1 MVHEAFI
8 AAVTGQDDFCDVAPR
23 LRVADPSADALG
35 GGTLK
40 GDTLTG
46 DTSNA
51 RDMAD
56 LPGELKP
63 AAAVKMCRIC
73 FDTDDD
79 QDRFI
84 GDTTVPGTDLPSDN
98 LNGLGR
104 LISPCKCKGTMKFV
118 HLHCLNEWRK
128 VNPTS
133 ASHFQCDQCGFKY
146 HFERT
151 KIAHILRNEAVVTT
165 LTFLSFILLVFL
177 AGFLGKLLIIFFLE
191 QEAAAFAK
199 ISPDDLEDDL
209 DRFLHKFMTH
219 PKLFSLFSFD
229 VTHFMSG
236 AIIVGVVGSMSFV
249 SLSFS
254 SMRMRQF
261 RHRDAHTAML
271 SIVIVIGIVRALWWV
286 HKKVRGFAVK
296 SLELMEKRILDV
308 EDDA

>member
-8 AAVTGQDDFCDVAPR
+8 AAVTGQDDFCDDAPR
-23 LRVADPSADALG
+23 LRGVGASADTAN
-35 GGTLK
+35 
-40 GDTLTG
+40 GDTMNG

-51 RDMAD
+51 RDTGD

-63 AAAVKMCRIC
+63 IVAVKMCRIC

-84 GDTTVPGTDLPSDN
+84 NDATVAHAGNDLHKDN

-191 QEAAAFAK
+191 QEAAAFSK

-236 AIIVGVVGSMSFV
+236 AVIVGVVGSMSFV

-286 HKKVRGFAVK
+286 YKKVRSFAVK

-308 EDDA
+308 EDEV

>member
-8 AAVTGQDDFCDVAPR
+8 AAVTGQDDFCDDAPR
-23 LRVADPSADALG
+23 LRGVGALADTAN
-35 GGTLK
+35 
-40 GDTLTG
+40 GDTMNG

-51 RDMAD
+51 RDTGD

-63 AAAVKMCRIC
+63 IVAVKMCRIC

-79 QDRFI
+79 QDRFVN
-84 GDTTVPGTDLPSDN
+84 DATVAHAGNDLHKDN

-191 QEAAAFAK
+191 QEAAAFSK

-236 AIIVGVVGSMSFV
+236 AVIVGVVGSMSFV

-286 HKKVRGFAVK
+286 YKKVRGFAVK
-296 SLELMEKRILDV
+296 SLELMEKRILDE
-308 EDDA
+308 EDEV

>member
-8 AAVTGQDDFCDVAPR
+8 AAVTGQDDFCDDAPR
-23 LRVADPSADALG
+23 LRGVASADALNC
-35 GGTLK
+35 
-40 GDTLTG
+40 DTLSSDPLNAP
-46 DTSNA
+46 DTQGL
-51 RDMAD
+51 R
-56 LPGELKP
+56 GELKP

-84 GDTTVPGTDLPSDN
+84 GDTTIAHPGNDPHNNNS
-98 LNGLGR
+98 NGLGR

-128 VNPTS
+128 VNPIS
-133 ASHFQCDQCGFKY
+133 ASHFQCDQCGSKY
-146 HFERT
+146 LFERT

-191 QEAAAFAK
+191 QEAAAFSK

-209 DRFLHKFMTH
+209 DRFLHRFMTH

-236 AIIVGVVGSMSFV
+236 AVIVGVVGSMSFV

-286 HKKVRGFAVK
+286 YKKVRGFAVK

-308 EDDA
+308 EDEV

>member
-8 AAVTGQDDFCDVAPR
+8 AAVTGQDDFCDDAPR
-23 LRVADPSADALG
+23 LRGVGASADTAN
-35 GGTLK
+35 
-40 GDTLTG
+40 GDTMNG

-51 RDMAD
+51 RDTGD

-63 AAAVKMCRIC
+63 TVAVKMCRIC

-84 GDTTVPGTDLPSDN
+84 SDATVAYPGNDLHKDN

-191 QEAAAFAK
+191 QEAAAFSK

-236 AIIVGVVGSMSFV
+236 AVIVGVVGSMSFV

-286 HKKVRGFAVK
+286 YKKVRGFAVK

-308 EDDA
+308 EDEV